1 MRSRMKFF
9 SIFFFFISLNAFAQ
23 DLFII
28 KKSMNPK
35 NVLHF
40 KANVNNCKLDSSAVS
55 AYWVMGEERGQIEG
69 LTIHEKPYF
78 QPKISY
84 LSPSEVDFS
93 IGAMEKLGSKIPDKT
108 IKIQLE
114 NCLPKAYLEIEGR
127 EIQLTDINVSVNFL
141 MTVREMVIS
150 GISASGARVSKKIVP

>member
-9 SIFFFFISLNAFAQ
+9 TFIFFLISINAFAQ

-40 KANVNNCKLDSSAVS
+40 KANVNNCKLASPAVS

-69 LTIHEKPYF
+69 LTIQEKPYF

-84 LSPSEVDFS
+84 SSSTEADFS

-150 GISASGARVSKKIVP
+150 GVSASGDRVSKKIVP

>member
-1 MRSRMKFF
+1 MKFF

-40 KANVNNCKLDSSAVS
+40 KANVNNCKLDSPAVS

-69 LTIHEKPYF
+69 LTNQEKPYF

-84 LSPSEVDFS
+84 SSSSEADFS
-93 IGAMEKLGSKIPDKT
+93 IGAMEKMGSKLPDQT
-108 IKIQLE
+108 IKVHLE
-114 NCLPKAYLEIEGR
+114 NCLPKANLEIEGR
-127 EIQLTDINVSVNFL
+127 EIQLTDINVSVTFL

-150 GISASGARVSKKIVP
+150 GVSASGARVSKKIVP